1 MTAKKIKLVL
11 EDGTVFEGVSFGAQ
25 TSIAGEVVFN
35 TGMMGYPETLTDPS
49 YTGQILTMTFPLV
62 GNYGVPEFALDENG
76 IPVGF
81 ESDGIK
87 IAALVVS
94 EYSPNH
100 SHYQAVQSLGEWME
114 KAGVPGIAG
123 IDTRALTIMLRE
135 KGSMLGKIIVDDE
148 DIPFFDPM
156 ATDLVA
162 KVSLKDVKAVG
173 THKAG
178 QPTVVLVDCGCKT
191 SITRALVQ
199 RGLNV
204 VQVPH
209 DHYFF
214 NDDFDGIFVSNG
226 PGDPQMCKKTVQH
239 IESALALGKPILG
252 ICLGNQILSMAAGAD
267 TYKLKF
273 GHRGQNQPCIEMAL
287 NTEGKTVETKRCVI
301 TSQNHGYAVK
311 AEHLSGDWH
320 VWFKNANDGTVEGI
334 KHRTKPFWG
343 VQFHP
348 EANPGPTDT
357 AYIFDLFANAV
368 KSAKGGAK

>member
-1 MTAKKIKLVL
+1 MTAKKIKLIL
-11 EDGTVFEGVSFGAQ
+11 EDGTVFEGTSFGAQ
-25 TSIAGEVVFN
+25 TSVAGEVVFN

-49 YTGQILTMTFPLV
+49 YTGQILTMTFPLI

-87 IAALVVS
+87 IAALVVN
-94 EYSPNH
+94 EYSPNY

-114 KAGVPGIAG
+114 KSNIPGISG

-135 KGSMLGKIIVDDE
+135 KGSLLGKIVVDDE

-156 ATDLVA
+156 ATDLVSSVA
-162 KVSLKDVKAVG
+162 PKGIKKIGVHKD
-173 THKAG
+173 G
-178 QPTVVLVDCGCKT
+178 QPTVLLIDCGCKT
-191 SITRALVQ
+191 SITRSLVA

-204 VQVPH
+204 VQIPH
-209 DHYFF
+209 DEYFF
-214 NDDFDGIFVSNG
+214 NMDFDGIFISNG
-226 PGDPQMCKKTVQH
+226 PGDPQMCKSTVTH
-239 IESALALGKPILG
+239 IQNALALDKPILG

-287 NTEGKTVETKRCVI
+287 NDDGKTIQTQKCVI

-311 AEHLSGDWH
+311 AAHLSGDWQ
-320 VWFKNANDGTVEGI
+320 VWFVNANDGTVEGI
-334 KHRTKPFWG
+334 KHKTKPFWG

-357 AYIFDLFANAV
+357 AYIFDLFADAV
-368 KSAKGGAK
+368 KNGGAK

>member
-11 EDGTVFEGVSFGAQ
+11 EDGTVFEGTSFGAAH
-25 TSIAGEVVFN
+25 SVAGEVVFN

-49 YTGQILTMTFPLV
+49 YSGQILAMTFPLV
-62 GNYGVPEFALDENG
+62 GNYGVPEFKLDENG
-76 IPVGF
+76 LPVGF
-81 ESDGIK
+81 ESEGIK
-87 IAALVVS
+87 ISALVVS

-114 KAGVPGIAG
+114 KSGIPGISG
-123 IDTRALTIMLRE
+123 IDTRTLTIMLRE
-135 KGSMLGKIIVDDE
+135 KGSMLGKIIVDGE
-148 DIPFFDPM
+148 DLPFHDPM

-162 KVSLKDVKAVG
+162 SVAPKEVKKIG

-191 SITRALVQ
+191 SITRSLIN

-204 VQVPH
+204 IQVPH
-209 DHYFF
+209 DEYLF
-214 NDDFDGIFVSNG
+214 NMDFDGIFVSNG
-226 PGDPQMCKKTVQH
+226 PGDPQMCKTTVKH
-239 IESALALGKPILG
+239 LESALALNKPILG

-273 GHRGQNQPCIEMAL
+273 GHRSQNQPCIEMGL
-287 NTEGKTVETKRCVI
+287 DENGETIQTKKCVI

-311 AEHLSGDWH
+311 AEHLGSDWQ

-334 KHRTKPFWG
+334 KHKSKPFWG

-357 AYIFDLFANAV
+357 AYIFDLFAEAV
-368 KSAKGGAK
+368 KGGSK